1 VSWTFQSVA
10 VVGSGAVGL
19 YYGGRLAAAA
29 ADVRFLLRSDY
40 AAVKRQGLHCESIH
54 GGFTL
59 PQVNGYQTPEE
70 IGPVDLVIISWK
82 TTANP
87 HLKDVLPPLLHD
99 NTQVLTLQNG
109 LGNCE
114 TLADLVGADRV
125 LGALCYICLNRLA
138 PGYVNHSGGGKTSI
152 GEFLP
157 DRRGRSLEIVRRL
170 LQAGIRAEL
179 DEPLEEAQ
187 WKKLV
192 WNVPFN
198 GLAIAEG
205 GMTTDRLLASAELEI
220 EIRALMAEI
229 IAAARARGLSLSD
242 ELIDY
247 NVNRTRPMGPYR
259 PSSMIDYTE
268 GREVEIGPI
277 WEQPLHFGKQAGV
290 AMPHLETLLQ
300 RIRQRL
306 RDREKNV

>member
-1 VSWTFQSVA
+1 MSWTFQSVA

-19 YYGGRLAAAA
+19 YHGGRLAAAG

-40 AAVKRQGLHCESIH
+40 AAVKRDGLRCQSLH
-54 GGFTL
+54 GDFAL
-59 PQVNGYQTPEE
+59 PQVNGFQTPEE
-70 IGPVDLVIISWK
+70 IGPVDLVIVSWK
-82 TTANP
+82 TTANA
-87 HLKDVLPPLLHD
+87 HLKEVLPPLLHAD
-99 NTQVLTLQNG
+99 TQVLTLQNG

-114 TLADLVGADRV
+114 TLADLVGAERV

-152 GEFLP
+152 GEFLQ
-157 DRRGRSLEIVRRL
+157 DQRGRAVEIVRRL
-170 LQAGIRAEL
+170 VQAGIRAEL
-179 DEPLEEAQ
+179 DEPLQEAQ

-205 GMTTDRLLASAELEI
+205 GMTTDRLLASAELET

-229 IAAARARGLSLSD
+229 ITAARARGLSLSD

-277 WEQPLHFGKQAGV
+277 WEQPLRFGQEAGV
-290 AMPHLETLLQ
+290 AMPHLETLLS

-306 RDREKNV
+306 LDREK